1 LLQALAPGAAYV
13 VAWPLLV
20 GAVGAAVTALGARRG
35 VAPFALLMAL
45 AAVSLGWQ
53 GGLSHFAF
61 EALDLMPLFALPMVT
76 AGLVLWP
83 LAQPEPG
90 LTPARYVGVGLLV
103 GGLAL
108 TLIVRSADP
117 WTPRYPQISYIGY
130 TLDQDLGRAWRF
142 SPPEAWSGWDE
153 QALHGDGAAPKTL
166 THWSWREPMLAA
178 PARPIAAPPPDI
190 ALARTASGGL
200 TLTAAAPPGARV
212 LNLRLRA
219 NTLARIT
226 SVAGVATDQALPPGK
241 WVQVRWMAA
250 KGPLALGL
258 QPGGPGRLD
267 VRYAAAFDEWPK
279 DAVALPPRP
288 SDVMPWDDSD
298 STFVVGTRAYAW

>member
-1 LLQALAPGAAYV
+1 
-13 VAWPLLV
+13 
-20 GAVGAAVTALGARRG
+20 VGAALTALGARRG
-35 VAPFALLMAL
+35 LLSFAVLMAL

-61 EALDLMPLFALPMVT
+61 QALDFMPLFALPMLT

-117 WTPRYPQISYIGY
+117 WTPRYPEVSYIGY
-130 TLDQDLGRAWRF
+130 TIDQDLGKAWRF
-142 SPPEAWSGWDE
+142 SPPETSSGWDD
-153 QALHGDGAAPKTL
+153 QALKGDKGPVKTM

-178 PARPIAAPPPDI
+178 PAKPLQAPSPTI
-190 ALARTASGGL
+190 SLARTPAGDL
-200 TLTAAAPPGARV
+200 VLDAAAPPGARV
-212 LNLRLRA
+212 LSLRLRA
-219 NTLARIT
+219 SMAGRLTSLAGT
-226 SVAGVATDQALPPGK
+226 PVDVALPSGQ

-250 KGPLALGL
+250 RGPLRLGL
-258 QPGGPGRLD
+258 QPSGRGRLD
-267 VRYAAAFDEWPK
+267 VRYVAAFDDWPK
-279 DAVALPPRP
+279 DAVPLPQRP
-288 SDVMPWDDSD
+288 TDIMPWDDSD